1 MNTETLLVLIVVGL
15 ILIYLIYK
23 NQNPN
28 QYSENLENVNNNV
41 SNTTKTETNKKVLGV
56 YYTNWCGYSRHF
68 LSDLEN
74 GLQRDLEKHVT
85 VKLID
90 CETDENKQLCNKLG
104 VRGFPTLILHTEN
117 DNIMYNGDR
126 SHDDLLEFVQH

>member
-23 NQNPN
+23 NQNN
-28 QYSENLENVNNNV
+28 SERLDNV
-41 SNTTKTETNKKVLGV
+41 STDVSTSTQNTSQNNKKVLGV

-74 GLQRDLEKHVT
+74 GLQKELENHVT
-85 VKLID
+85 VKLFD
-90 CETDENKQLCNKLG
+90 CEKDENKELCNKLG
-104 VRGFPTLILHTEN
+104 VRGYPAIILHTEN

-126 SHDDLLEFVQH
+126 SSDDLIKFVQH

>member
-1 MNTETLLVLIVVGL
+1 MKTETLIVIIIVGL

-23 NQNPN
+23 NQNN
-28 QYSENLENVNNNV
+28 SENLDNISTDVVSTTTINKNNDNIP
-41 SNTTKTETNKKVLGV
+41 TLGV

-74 GLQRDLEKHVT
+74 GLQRDLEKHVN

-90 CETDENKQLCNKLG
+90 CEKDQNKELCNKLG
-104 VRGFPTLILHTEN
+104 VRGFPTLILHTNKEH
-117 DNIMYNGDR
+117 IMYNGDR
-126 SHDDLLEFVQH
+126 SHDDLVRFVQH